1 MTASIILE
9 LNSVLMSL
17 EDENEKAGKNNFS
30 MKQSNKNLEQEVN
43 KLSLTCAE
51 EMTLIKNLNSEIA
64 K

>member
-17 EDENEKAGKNNFS
+17 EDENEKTRKNNFS